1 MLKNEPRTKRSRI
14 VIAIVAIIAVLLT
27 LEVLAQNSR
36 QPGRAAQNATPRAAK
51 TVIQAHSSKVV
62 AYYFHGTFRCVT
74 CRKIENLSHDV
85 VNSSF
90 AEQLKTGQLQWQAV
104 NMELPQNMHFIKDYQ
119 LVTSSL
125 VLVKYESGKSGY
137 KNLQDV
143 WKFVNNER
151 AFRNYVKGEVQAALG
166 TGQ

>member
-1 MLKNEPRTKRSRI
+1 MKTRI
-14 VIAIVAIIAVLLT
+14 LIAIVAAICVLLS
-27 LEVLAQNSR
+27 LEVVAQSSGNPSK
-36 QPGRAAQNATPRAAK
+36 GRPQNAAPNVTKPGD
-51 TVIQAHSSKVV
+51 QAHSSKVV